1 VILHYHR
8 ERYDINRL
16 QHPHLMLNH
25 QSHESEKHQL
35 KIINHMRKKN
45 ISCQIIN
52 HMKKK
57 HQLPNHQSHEK
68 TKQTKTSVSRQ
79 KGIKTE

>member
-35 KIINHMRKKN
+35 KIINHM
-45 ISCQIIN
+45 
-52 HMKKK
+52 KKK

>member
-35 KIINHMRKKN
+35 KIINHMRKK
-45 ISCQIIN
+45 
-52 HMKKK
+52 K